1 MTAYERNSNYV
12 ISFLT
17 LRKLVGILGMA
28 LPFALL
34 LGFFLFEKGCRF
46 PPSISHFYYT
56 NTGNLFVGTLC
67 AVALFLFTYNG
78 YDKRDMIAAKLAGA
92 FALIVAMF
100 PTNFGNY
107 TPDECNRI
115 TTGINNF
122 ANAMHYGGAVLLF
135 STFAYFSLVLFTK
148 SSQEGKI
155 HGQKLIRNYIYK
167 TCGWVIVVCIVLI
180 ALIGVID
187 SWYQAVKH
195 LKPTYVLET
204 IALLAFG
211 YSWLIKGET
220 FFKDEDAVK

>member
-1 MTAYERNSNYV
+1 MSKPTPNDGYV

-17 LRKLVGILGMA
+17 LRKAVGILGMV
-28 LPFALL
+28 LPFVLL
-34 LGFFLFEKGCRF
+34 IGYFLFEKGCKF

-56 NTGNLFVGTLC
+56 DMGNLFVGILC

-78 YDKRDMIAAKLAGA
+78 YDKRDMIASKLGGT

-100 PTNFGNY
+100 PTNFGKY
-107 TPDECNRI
+107 TLDECSRI
-115 TTGINNF
+115 TQQSNAF
-122 ANAMHYGGAVLLF
+122 SNAMHYGGAVLLF
-135 STFAYFSLVLFTK
+135 STFAYFSLVLFVK
-148 SSQEGKI
+148 SSQEGNI

-167 TCGWVIVVCIVLI
+167 TCGWVIVVCIVAI
-180 ALIGVID
+180 ALIGIID
-187 SWYQAVKH
+187 SWYQALKH

-220 FFKDEDAVK
+220 FFKDE

>member
-1 MTAYERNSNYV
+1 MSQPNPNDRYV

-17 LRKLVGILGMA
+17 LRKLVGILGMV

-34 LGFFLFEKGCRF
+34 LGYFLFEKGCKF

-56 NTGNLFVGTLC
+56 DMGNVFVGILC

-92 FALIVAMF
+92 FALVVAMF
-100 PTNFGNY
+100 PTNFGDY
-107 TPDECNRI
+107 TPDECSRI
-115 TTGINNF
+115 TEGFNSF
-122 ANAMHYGGAVLLF
+122 ANAMHYIGAVLLF
-135 STFAYFSLVLFTK
+135 STFAYFSLVLFTQ
-148 SSQEGKI
+148 SSQKGNIK
-155 HGQKLIRNYIYK
+155 GQKLIRNRIYK
-167 TCGWVIVVCIVLI
+167 ICGWIIVVSIAAI
-180 ALIGVID
+180 ALIGLID
-187 SWYQAVKH
+187 SWYQALKH

-220 FFKDEDAVK
+220 FFKDE

>member
-1 MTAYERNSNYV
+1 MSESNPNDKYV

-17 LRKLVGILGMA
+17 LRKAVGILGMV
-28 LPFALL
+28 LPFVLL
-34 LGFFLFEKGCRF
+34 IGYFLFEKGCRF

-56 NTGNLFVGTLC
+56 DMGNLFVGILC

-78 YDKRDMIAAKLAGA
+78 YDKRDMIAAKLGGT

-100 PTNFGNY
+100 PTNFGKY
-107 TPDECNRI
+107 TLDECSRI
-115 TTGINNF
+115 TQQSNTF
-122 ANAMHYGGAVLLF
+122 SNAMHYGGAVLLF
-135 STFAYFSLVLFTK
+135 STFAYFSLVLFVK
-148 SSQEGKI
+148 SSQEGEI

-167 TCGWVIVVCIVLI
+167 TCGWTIVVCIVAI

-187 SWYQAVKH
+187 SWYQALKH

-220 FFKDEDAVK
+220 FFKDE

>member
-1 MTAYERNSNYV
+1 MSETNPNDRYV

-17 LRKLVGILGMA
+17 LRKLVGILGMV

-34 LGFFLFEKGCRF
+34 LGYFLFEKGCKF

-56 NTGNLFVGTLC
+56 DMGNVFVGILC

-100 PTNFGNY
+100 PTNFGDY
-107 TPDECNRI
+107 TPDECSRI
-115 TTGINNF
+115 TEGTHAF
-122 ANAMHYGGAVLLF
+122 SNAMHYGGAVLLF

-148 SSQEGKI
+148 SK
-155 HGQKLIRNYIYK
+155 QKGNIKGEKKTRNTIYK
-167 TCGWVIVVCIVLI
+167 ICGWVILVCIVAI
-180 ALIGVID
+180 ALIGIVPG
-187 SWYQAVKH
+187 WYLALKH
-195 LKPTYVLET
+195 LKPTFVLET

-220 FFKDEDAVK
+220 FFKDE

>member
-1 MTAYERNSNYV
+1 MSTNNPNDRYL

-17 LRKLVGILGMA
+17 LRRLVGILGMT

-34 LGFFLFEKGCRF
+34 LGYFLFEKGCKF

-56 NTGNLFVGTLC
+56 DMGNVFVGILC

-78 YDKRDMIAAKLAGA
+78 YDKRDMITAKLAGC

-100 PTNFGNY
+100 PTNFGDY
-107 TPDECNRI
+107 TPDECSRI
-115 TTGINNF
+115 TEGTHAF
-122 ANAMHYGGAVLLF
+122 SNAMHYGGAVLLF

-148 SSQEGKI
+148 SK
-155 HGQKLIRNYIYK
+155 QKGSIKGEKKTRNIIYK
-167 TCGWVIVVCIVLI
+167 ICGWVILVCIVAI
-180 ALIGVID
+180 ALIGIIPG
-187 SWYQAVKH
+187 WYQALKH

-220 FFKDEDAVK
+220 FFKDE

>member
-1 MTAYERNSNYV
+1 MNTQQPNDGYV

-34 LGFFLFEKGCRF
+34 IGYFLFEKNCRF

-56 NTGNLFVGTLC
+56 DMGNLFVGTLC
-67 AVALFLFTYNG
+67 AVALFLFAYNG
-78 YDKRDMIAAKLAGA
+78 YDKRDMRASKLAGL

-107 TPDECNRI
+107 TPDACSRI
-115 TTGINNF
+115 TQGTDTF
-122 ANAMHYGGAVLLF
+122 SNAMHYGGAVLLF
-135 STFAYFSLVLFTK
+135 SAFAYFSLVLFTK
-148 SSQEGKI
+148 SSQQGKI

-167 TCGWVIVVCIVLI
+167 TCGWVIVVCIVAI
-180 ALIGVID
+180 ALIGLID
-187 SWYQAVKH
+187 SWYQAIKQY
-195 LKPTYVLET
+195 KPTYVLET

-220 FFKDEDAVK
+220 FFKDEQ